1 MTPLELVQRVS
12 PTIASAGS
20 AFYFVPA
27 TLERGKEAG
36 LDGFRMYAL
45 GRGGVLGDVEAP
57 VVTSAFGYFN
67 PGLVDKIWNSA
78 KETMAPR
85 DAGRM
90 YMECC
95 ADHGR
100 THLGDVEG
108 LDAFNAAAEKVIGAV
123 DLSALAL
130 FAAIS
135 AEPKVDDA
143 AGRAMQNIAVLRELR
158 GSVHLVAIAAHGLT
172 AEMAH
177 RVKRPGDV
185 ETFGWAAG
193 VEPSD
198 EDRAKWDA
206 AEALTDELLC
216 SPWSVLDDAE
226 ADAVVSAVD
235 AIGAALS

>member
-1 MTPLELVQRVS
+1 MTPLELVQAVS
-12 PTIASAGS
+12 PTLGSAGAS
-20 AFYFVPA
+20 FYFHPA
-27 TLERGKEAG
+27 TLERGKAAG

-45 GRGGVLGDVEAP
+45 GRGGVLGDVEAA

-67 PGLVDKIWNSA
+67 PGLVAKIWNSA
-78 KETMAPR
+78 KEVMAPR
-85 DAGRM
+85 EAGRL

-100 THLGDVEG
+100 SHLAAVEG
-108 LDAFNAAAEKVIGAV
+108 LDAFNAAAEKVIAAV

-130 FAAIS
+130 FAAIA

-143 AGRAMQNIAVLRELR
+143 PGRAMQNVAILRELR
-158 GSVHLVAIAAHGLT
+158 GSVHLVAIAAKGLS

-177 RVKRPGDV
+177 RIKRPSDV
-185 ETFGWAAG
+185 EMFGWATG

-206 AEALTDELLC
+206 AETLTDELLC
-216 SPWSVLDDAE
+216 APWSVLDVAE
-226 ADAVVSAVD
+226 AQAVAATVE